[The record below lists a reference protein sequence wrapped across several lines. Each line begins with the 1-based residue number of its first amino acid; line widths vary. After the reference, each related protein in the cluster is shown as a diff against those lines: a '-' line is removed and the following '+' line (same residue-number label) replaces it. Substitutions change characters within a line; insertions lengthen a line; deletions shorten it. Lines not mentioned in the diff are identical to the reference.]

1 MMTPNNMPQGL
12 NSVIELDRKLRKDI
26 TEYYFSL
33 SKLNDPAKA
42 VELLA
47 GHVAIMVE
55 MINEF
60 KKGK

>member
-12 NSVIELDRKLRKDI
+12 NAVIELDRKLRKDI
-26 TEYYFSL
+26 TEYYFAL
-33 SKLNDPAKA
+33 SKINDPSKA

-55 MINEF
+55 MINDL
-60 KKGK
+60 KKGS

>member
-12 NSVIELDRKLRKDI
+12 NAVIEMDRKLRKDI
-26 TEYYFSL
+26 TEYYFAL
-33 SKLNDPAKA
+33 NKINDPAKA

-55 MINEF
+55 MINEL
-60 KKGK
+60 KKGR

>member
-1 MMTPNNMPQGL
+1 MMTPNTMPQGI
-12 NSVIELDRKLRKDI
+12 NNVIELDRKLRKDI
-26 TEYYFSL
+26 TEYFFAL
-33 SKLNDPAKA
+33 NKLNDPAKA

-55 MINEF
+55 MINEL

>member
-12 NSVIELDRKLRKDI
+12 NAVIELDRKLRKDI
-26 TEYYFSL
+26 TEYYFAL
-33 SKLNDPAKA
+33 NKINDPAKA

-55 MINEF
+55 MINEL
-60 KKGK
+60 KKGR